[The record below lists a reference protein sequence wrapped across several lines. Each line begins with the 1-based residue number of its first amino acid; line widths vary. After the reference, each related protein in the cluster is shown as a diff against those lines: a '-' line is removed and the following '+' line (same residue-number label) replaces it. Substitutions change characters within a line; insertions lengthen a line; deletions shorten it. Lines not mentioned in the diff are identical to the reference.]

1 MSEISA
7 AALRCEYKYDPLGI
21 DVPQPRLSWQCSG
34 EGRGLVQSAYQIVV
48 AARESA
54 LAAGPYLW
62 DTGKVESD
70 ISIHHVYAGAPLTPG
85 QQCFWRVRIW
95 DGAGRPSPWSNTAQ
109 WEMGLMPTSAWQAR
123 WIGVPWDED
132 TSRPQPVPYLR
143 TEFDVP
149 QLAGGLADG
158 SSASPVLSARLYVTS
173 LGIYSATINGR
184 PVTEDL
190 FTPGWTSRHRLQYQ
204 TYDVTDLLV
213 PGANAIG
220 VKLGDGWLRGN
231 LGFIVARNTFG
242 DHLGL
247 LLRLE
252 IRYAGGSVQVVI
264 SDESWTAATGPI
276 LQSDLYNGE
285 IYDARLEQEG
295 WDAAGFNAEGW
306 QPVRLID
313 PPSAA
318 LIAQI
323 APPVRVVQE
332 RTTTVISRSP
342 DGQVIYDFGQNL
354 VGRVRLTVQGAAGD
368 EIVLHHA
375 EVLDQQGEVYLENL
389 RTAQQEVRYILK
401 GGPTEQYEP
410 CFTFQG
416 FRYVAVKGL
425 RGEPDPDLLTA
436 LVIHSDM
443 EPAGEFEC
451 SEPLLN
457 QLQHNI
463 VWGQK
468 GNFLDVPTDCPQ
480 RDERLGWT
488 GDAQVF
494 SRTACF
500 NFDVASFFTKWL
512 GDLAADQRPD
522 GRVPHVVPDIMYAD
536 GERGAGATAWADA
549 AVIVPW
555 TIYQCYGDTRILEQ
569 QFDSMVKWVEYMRRS
584 GDEEYLF
591 DVGFHFGDWLALDHK
606 DGNAKIG
613 LTDTDLIATAFYAYS
628 TTLLAQ
634 AAAVLGRAREEA
646 EYKQLAANICSTFQR
661 EFVAASGRL
670 TSNTQTAYVLAL
682 AFDLLPE
689 EQRSDAARR
698 LVADIRRRG
707 TQLTTGFVGASYLCP
722 VLARFGYL
730 DVGYDLLMRQEYPS
744 WLYPVTQGATTIWE
758 RWDGIRPDGSFQ
770 DPEMNSFNHYA
781 YGAIGDWLYRVVAG
795 LDTDPSAPG
804 YRRAIVRPRPGGGLG
819 WAYAAHQTMLGEYT
833 AGWSQSEGRM
843 RVAVTVPANGHAEV
857 HLPNM
862 QLAHVYE
869 SDIPLTAAPGCH
881 HARQAGDDVIVEI
894 GSGDYRFEH
903 IPA

>member
-1 MSEISA
+1 M
-7 AALRCEYKYDPLGI
+7 
-21 DVPQPRLSWQCSG
+21 
-34 EGRGLVQSAYQIVV
+34 
-48 AARESA
+48 
-54 LAAGPYLW
+54 
-62 DTGKVESD
+62 ESD

-646 EYKQLAANICSTFQR
+646 EYKQLAANIRSAFQPRVRRRLRSPHLEHADGLCAGPGVRPPARGAAQRCRPPPCCRHPPPRHPADHRFRRRFLPLPRAGQVRLSGRRPTICSCARNIHPGSTPSPR
-661 EFVAASGRL
+661 APPPSGNAGTAFVPTAASR
-670 TSNTQTAYVLAL
+670 T
-682 AFDLLPE
+682 
-689 EQRSDAARR
+689 
-698 LVADIRRRG
+698 
-707 TQLTTGFVGASYLCP
+707 
-722 VLARFGYL
+722 
-730 DVGYDLLMRQEYPS
+730 
-744 WLYPVTQGATTIWE
+744 
-758 RWDGIRPDGSFQ
+758 
-770 DPEMNSFNHYA
+770 
-781 YGAIGDWLYRVVAG
+781 
-795 LDTDPSAPG
+795 
-804 YRRAIVRPRPGGGLG
+804 PR
-819 WAYAAHQTMLGEYT
+819 
-833 AGWSQSEGRM
+833 
-843 RVAVTVPANGHAEV
+843 
-857 HLPNM
+857 
-862 QLAHVYE
+862 
-869 SDIPLTAAPGCH
+869 
-881 HARQAGDDVIVEI
+881 
-894 GSGDYRFEH
+894 
-903 IPA
+903 